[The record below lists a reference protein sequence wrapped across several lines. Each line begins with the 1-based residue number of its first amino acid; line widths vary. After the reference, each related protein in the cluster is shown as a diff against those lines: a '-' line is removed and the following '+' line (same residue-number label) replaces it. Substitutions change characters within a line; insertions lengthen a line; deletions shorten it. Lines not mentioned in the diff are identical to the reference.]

1 MTYFQGPNENK
12 MDKRI
17 HNIQIANEMSE
28 FMKTGWE
35 AISDLTLSAHPSIA
49 FTKARRDRLSKK
61 YPGVRLIFP
70 AGGLKVRSNDT
81 DYPFRAHSDFAWLTG
96 IIATDC
102 VPDSVF
108 VMEPNTSG
116 HEDLLFTHP
125 RSSRDS
131 GEFYKDTKYGEFWV
145 GKRMSLSQTQSKY
158 QIKVMQL
165 ELITQFYLIKKNH
178 FL

>member
-1 MTYFQGPNENK
+1 MNLASNSSNGDDQVRTH
-12 MDKRI
+12 DVAL
-17 HNIQIANEMSE
+17 ANAMSE

-35 AISDLTLSAHPSIA
+35 ATTDLTLSAHPSIA

-108 VMEPNTSG
+108 VMEPNT
-116 HEDLLFTHP
+116 
-125 RSSRDS
+125 
-131 GEFYKDTKYGEFWV
+131 
-145 GKRMSLSQTQSKY
+145 
-158 QIKVMQL
+158 
-165 ELITQFYLIKKNH
+165 
-178 FL
+178 